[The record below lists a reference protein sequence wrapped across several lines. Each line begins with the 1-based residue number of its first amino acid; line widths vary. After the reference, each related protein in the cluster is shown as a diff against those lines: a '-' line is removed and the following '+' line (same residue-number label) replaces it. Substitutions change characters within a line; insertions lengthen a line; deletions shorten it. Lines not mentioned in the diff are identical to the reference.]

1 METAQV
7 LRGAMGSGK
16 TIIGRIIGSLL
27 GDHYLAVASP
37 RYITGQ
43 FNSHM
48 ASLLVLHADEAF
60 WAGDKK
66 SEGSLKDLVTGTH
79 HMLEFKTVDPIR
91 VKNYVRLFVCGNP
104 NWLIPAGFK
113 ERRWAV
119 FDMGEDQMQDHPYF
133 AAIDHEM
140 DNGGREAL
148 LHYLLNFDLKQV
160 TLRVIPKT
168 AALLDQQIESMTPEQ
183 AWWLDTLTRGMLPA
197 KADKAEDRT
206 CAKEAI
212 HRRYIRHAKL
222 QGVSHRSTETRLGKF
237 LRNQLGAEL
246 KTPKPSDGVQ
256 QVPCFQF
263 PPLAYCRA
271 LFAKKLGQDID
282 WGEGWE
288 GEEWVHKS
296 LRSDDPDDRG
306 GY

>member
-1 METAQV
+1 MIGWWAQIFQQPTVKMETAQV
-7 LRGAMGSGK
+7 LRGVMGSGK
-16 TIIGRIIGSLL
+16 TIIGQIMGSLL
-27 GDHYLAVASP
+27 AEHYLAVASP

-66 SEGSLKDLVTGTH
+66 SEGTLKDLVTGLW
-79 HMLEFKTVDPIR
+79 HMLEFKNVDAIR

-119 FDMGEDQMQDHPYF
+119 FDMGEAHVQDHAYF
-133 AAIDHEM
+133 AAITQEM

-148 LHYLLNFDLKQV
+148 LYHLLNFDLSKV

-183 AWWLDTLTRGMLPA
+183 ACWLDTLTRGMLPA
-197 KADKAEDRT
+197 KRIKPRIEPA
-206 CAKEAI
+206 
-212 HRRYIRHAKL
+212 RRK
-222 QGVSHRSTETRLGKF
+222 RSIVVTSATPSCRGSVIGRL
-237 LRNQLGAEL
+237 R
-246 KTPKPSDGVQ
+246 
-256 QVPCFQF
+256 
-263 PPLAYCRA
+263 
-271 LFAKKLGQDID
+271 
-282 WGEGWE
+282 
-288 GEEWVHKS
+288 
-296 LRSDDPDDRG
+296 RG
-306 GY
+306 